1 MAFFTQLLNLA
12 AGVQHGGMV
21 ATAKRIADFRQ
32 AVVGQLFGQR
42 HRHLARTRHRTG
54 AAFGQ
59 QVRYLNLVVLRHRL
73 LNIVDG
79 DQFFLQ
85 RQQIA
90 QRFAH
95 EIDGDRPVN

>member
-1 MAFFTQLLNLA
+1 
-12 AGVQHGGMV
+12 MV
-21 ATAKRIADFRQ
+21 AAAKRIADFRQ

-54 AAFGQ
+54 AALGQ
-59 QVRYLNLVVLRHRL
+59 QIRYLNLVVLRHRL

-95 EIDGDRPVN
+95 EIDGDRPAGEVGVGDNAVQRPLQLTHV